1 MGDQV
6 EIEAKFVADGELL
19 ERLAYASKVAGW
31 PVAERSR
38 LRLETVYYDTVDRR
52 LAEHDCALRLR
63 RGEPEGPLL
72 SFKRGRV
79 AGGISRREEIETA
92 VPADYDPAQP
102 VTRPQP
108 LVMAEAVA
116 RGRRLEPVLILT
128 MDRTV
133 LLIVAG
139 DARMHLCLDG
149 TSRPDML
156 GWRDHEIEVELDKG
170 PEKGFAEFVSD
181 LQRAHDLKPSNS
193 SKIERAKRASI
204 DLVECGGPIDNSNA

>member
-6 EIEAKFVADGELL
+6 EIEAKFLADADLV
-19 ERLAYASKVAGW
+19 ERLSSAGKVAGW

-63 RGEPEGPLL
+63 RGEPAGTLL
-72 SFKRGRV
+72 SFKSGRV
-79 AGGISRREEIETA
+79 AGEISRRVEIEVV
-92 VPADYDPAQP
+92 VPADYDPACP
-102 VTRPQP
+102 ASRPGA
-108 LVMAEAVA
+108 LVMAEAEA
-116 RGRRLEPVLILT
+116 AGRRLEPVLILT